1 MKLTKTDVVVCVIA
15 GLFLAALQIV
25 FFTPLVFGGNQR

>member
-1 MKLTKTDVVVCVIA
+1 MSKIEIIVCVIA
-15 GLFLAALQIV
+15 GLFLAALQIA